1 MSINIIKLFIN
12 ICNITTLVLLELRF
26 KTKNK
31 VGAQFE
37 GLDGYINSPRI
48 ISVLKIRLDHLGPF
62 RFIV

>member
-31 VGAQFE
+31 FGAQFE
-37 GLDGYINSPRI
+37 GLDMGI
-48 ISVLKIRLDHLGPF
+48 
-62 RFIV
+62 